1 MGSPIM
7 KRRTNTMRT
16 KTLAFLLGVL
26 AVVGC
31 EDDLVVPD
39 FNNPSIEELTTNP
52 TPTLVNT
59 AAQGLLVGV
68 RAQAASRNGY
78 TSLLGILGRE
88 SYNFDG
94 SDPRF
99 ITEMLEGALDA
110 GSPAFGANL
119 WNLRYQNIR
128 NANIVL
134 NALDVVQGL
143 SQQELAGIRG
153 FARTIQALDLLMV
166 INTRD
171 SNGAVIDTNRPV
183 DADPAPIVGKDE
195 AFAEISR
202 LLDEAQG
209 DLQAGGS
216 AFSFS
221 LSSGFSGFDTPTSFV
236 QFNRAL
242 KARVELY
249 RGNHSAALGA
259 LSQSFLDPDGD
270 LDTGIYH
277 VFSTGGGDALNALY
291 DPGQT
296 PDILAHPSAWEQAE
310 LKSNGDRDDRVTG
323 KMRQV
328 PAQTQLGITTGFAFT
343 IYDSN
348 SASVPII
355 RNEELILIRAEA
367 NMALGN
373 IAEAA
378 EDLNLIRTRSGG
390 LEERTDLDAS
400 NIEDELL
407 RQRWFSLLF
416 EGGHRWLDMRR
427 FGRLSELPLDV
438 TNHRHNDRF
447 PIPEAET
454 LARQGG

>member
-1 MGSPIM
+1 
-7 KRRTNTMRT
+7 MRT
-16 KTLAFLLGVL
+16 KTVALLLGVL
-26 AVVGC
+26 AVAGC

-59 AAQGLLVGV
+59 AAQGLMVGV
-68 RAQAASRNGY
+68 RAQTASRNGY

-119 WNLRYQNIR
+119 WTLRYQNIR

-143 SQQELAGIRG
+143 STQELSAIRG
-153 FARTIQALDLLMV
+153 FAKTIQALDLLMV

-171 SNGAVIDTNRPV
+171 TNGAVIDTNRPV
-183 DADPAPIVGKDE
+183 DAEPAPIVGKDE
-195 AFAEISR
+195 VLAEIAR
-202 LLDEAQG
+202 ILDEAQG
-209 DLQAGGS
+209 DLQSGGS
-216 AFSFS
+216 AFSFG
-221 LSSGFSGFDTPTSFV
+221 LSSGFGGFDTPGTFV

-249 RGNHSAALGA
+249 RGNHSAALQA
-259 LSQSFLDPDGD
+259 LGQSFLDPDGD
-270 LDTGIYH
+270 LSAGVYN

-296 PDILAHPSAWEQAE
+296 PDILAHPSAWDQAE
-310 LKSNGDRDDRVTG
+310 LKTNGERDDRVTA
-323 KMRQV
+323 KIRQV
-328 PAQTQLGITTGFAFT
+328 TAQTQLAITTGVAFK
-343 IYDSN
+343 IYNSN
-348 SASVPII
+348 SAPVPII

-367 NMALGN
+367 NMGLGN
-373 IAEAA
+373 VAEAA
-378 EDLNLIRTRSGG
+378 ADLNRIRTRSGG
-390 LEERTDLDAS
+390 LAPRADLDAS

-427 FGRLSELPLDV
+427 FGRLSDLPLDV
-438 TNHRHNDRF
+438 ANHRHNDKF